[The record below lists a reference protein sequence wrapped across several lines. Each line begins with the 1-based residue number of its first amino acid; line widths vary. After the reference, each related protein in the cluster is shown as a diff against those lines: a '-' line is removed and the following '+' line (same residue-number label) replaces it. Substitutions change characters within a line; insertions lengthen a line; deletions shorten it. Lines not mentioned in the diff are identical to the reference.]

1 MLREREALLS
11 LRAGGPVHTPVI
23 AITASATADY
33 KQKCLDAGMDDW
45 MPKPFDKNK
54 LCHVLNRWLG
64 ECNGTGKNG
73 YQDHQG
79 ASKEMIPEEE
89 RMSAERS
96 NNERRTVEARE
107 KISEIGET
115 GELPRADSATRRT
128 KRKSHRQGTQLVSRP
143 CLCQ

>member
-1 MLREREALLS
+1 
-11 LRAGGPVHTPVI
+11 
-23 AITASATADY
+23 
-33 KQKCLDAGMDDW
+33 LDASH
-45 MPKPFDKNK
+45 KNK

-79 ASKEMIPEEE
+79 ASKETTPEEE

-115 GELPRADSATRRT
+115 GELPRAESETHEDEEEEDEEG
-128 KRKSHRQGTQLVSRP
+128 HGQGTQRVSMP